1 MRDPLLDK
9 MNNLKDLQEYMYL
22 KLLNLILEF
31 AANDDVTLEEI
42 NDFVDNLSDRE
53 EISTFLISCEKLL
66 ERFKDK
72 TISSININRL
82 IRLDIIYRLYLR
94 INGDKTYL
102 DITSKAEQLLEFK

>member
-31 AANDDVTLEEI
+31 AAKDDVTLEEI
-42 NDFVDNLSDRE
+42 NSFIDNLSNRD
-53 EISTFLISCEKLL
+53 EISTFIISCEKLL
-66 ERFKDK
+66 EEFKDK

-82 IRLDIIYRLYLR
+82 IRLDILYRLYLR
-94 INGDKTYL
+94 IKGDSEYL
-102 DITSKAEQLLEFK
+102 DLTGKAEQLLEFK